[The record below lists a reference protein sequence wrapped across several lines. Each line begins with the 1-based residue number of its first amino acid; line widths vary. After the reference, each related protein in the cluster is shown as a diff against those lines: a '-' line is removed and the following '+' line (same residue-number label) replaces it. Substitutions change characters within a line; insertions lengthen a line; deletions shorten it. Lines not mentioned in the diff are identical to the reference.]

1 MSLRR
6 AKAARLKI
14 SILEHTLK
22 LVGRKSFDD
31 LHVEDICA
39 KVKISKV
46 TFFNYF
52 PQKEDVLL
60 YYFRIWCLHR
70 AVELRDKPREGVA
83 GMYYLF
89 EKLSED
95 CESHPGVI
103 LSLIGYLA
111 DLKRPPKPFPV
122 KLEEKQLL
130 YADRADIAH
139 VEILSVDQL
148 FEKFALEAIF
158 RKEITRTSS
167 TRELTNLLSSVF
179 YGVVVSTHVHQQVQL
194 RFYFRRTLDM
204 LLKGLA

>member
-6 AKAARLKI
+6 EKAARLKI
-14 SILEHTLK
+14 SILEQTLR

-95 CESHPGVI
+95 CENYPGVI

-130 YADRADIAH
+130 YPDRTDMAH
-139 VEILSVDQL
+139 MEILSVDQL
-148 FEKFALEAIF
+148 FEKFALESIF

-167 TRELTNLLSSVF
+167 TRELTNLLASVF